1 MTVHIKRIY
10 DEISPNDGK
19 RILVDRLWPRGISKV
34 SAELD
39 LWPKAL
45 TPSTDL
51 RRWYHQDEAMASRWD
66 EFKQRYLQEIQPNQA
81 ELEQLRAWEKEEP
94 LTLLTAAKHTDKNH
108 AHILKALILNT
119 SLEI

>member
-10 DEISPNDGK
+10 DEISPDDGK

-51 RRWYHQDEAMASRWD
+51 RRWYHQDEAMASRWV
-66 EFKQRYLQEIQPNQA
+66 EFKQRYLQEIQPHQA

-94 LTLLTAAKHTDKNH
+94 LTLLTAAKHMDKNH